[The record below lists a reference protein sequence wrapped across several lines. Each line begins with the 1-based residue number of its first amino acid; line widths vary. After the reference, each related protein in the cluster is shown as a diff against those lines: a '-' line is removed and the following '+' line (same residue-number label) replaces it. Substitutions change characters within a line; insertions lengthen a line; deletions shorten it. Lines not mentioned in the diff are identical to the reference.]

1 MMQHFKST
9 ITKEE
14 IAALPV
20 FVFNG
25 PITVIEDTRQMEEAV
40 RFLLQQEYLGFD
52 TETRPSFGER

>member
-1 MMQHFKST
+1 MQHFKST

-52 TETRPSFGER
+52 NRNPAFFSER